1 MSAIRSYK
9 DLIVWQKS
17 IIFVNMIY
25 EASNNFP
32 KSEQF
37 GLTNQIRKA
46 AVSIPSNIAE
56 GYGRKFGKE
65 YLHFLRIATG
75 SLYEVETQLII
86 ASNLKYVTEEKL
98 TIIEALSTEIS
109 KMLHVL
115 SNKIKE
121 NNKT

>member
-1 MSAIRSYK
+1 
-9 DLIVWQKS
+9 
-17 IIFVNMIY
+17 MIY
-25 EASNNFP
+25 EASSDFP
-32 KSEQF
+32 KTEQF

-65 YLHFLRIATG
+65 YLHFLRISIG

-86 ASNLKYVTEEKL
+86 ACNLNYITTEKL

-115 SNKIKE
+115 IKKVNE
-121 NNKT
+121 QL